1 MFLSILSFLLTVMW
15 GCTKLTVWHLM
26 LVTNILNW
34 IELICHGTHNFW
46 QHFTSFLFLYL
57 KQTTQWWQSDDDN
70 RVTPLRWPFA
80 AGHVFCKAARNYRQL
95 LITGCIPWW
104 LHFSPSPSGAALLI
118 LWALTLQDIPV
129 ISSLRGGSF
138 LHVFGFFY
146 FFIFFKTPP
155 RGFATAKMPGKKW
168 W

>member
-1 MFLSILSFLLTVMW
+1 MFLSLLSSLLTVMW
-15 GCTKLTVWHLM
+15 GSTKLTVWHWM
-26 LVTNILNW
+26 LVTNVDSGEKGLNW
-34 IELICHGTHNFW
+34 IELNWMGLNWIELDFCE
-46 QHFTSFLFLYL
+46 QLTSFLFLYL
-57 KQTTQWWQSDDDN
+57 KQTAQWWQSDDNN

-129 ISSLRGGSF
+129 IRSLRGASF
-138 LHVFGFFY
+138 LHVFGFLFLFL
-146 FFIFFKTPP
+146 FF
-155 RGFATAKMPGKKW
+155 
-168 W
+168 